1 MRLSKLKP
9 ALIAVAEMIRSFF
22 TKSQQNK
29 PVPQP
34 VFLTLRRR
42 G

>member
-9 ALIAVAEMIRSFF
+9 ALDAIAELIRSFF
-22 TKSQQNK
+22 VKPQRNK
-29 PVPQP
+29 AVPQP